1 MIHFRYRDR
10 VGSGSGISTDC
21 HLYYVEQRRAWF
33 GIYHPPVTRSHFSQS
48 PRHNFFALLKPHR
61 AACRPAQPSLHLESP
76 NPLPHLPTPA
86 RPSKTIHSSPT
97 PPDAS
102 QLTPKTDTDRRRRQH
117 FSDRLWAR
125 QQAAAHVTEGEY
137 AVNTSTENT
146 SPPSASR
153 PLPQTRVCRH
163 QHRAIGADKQL
174 MFKQQQSPLE
184 AGRQI
189 CKQQR
194 SPGIKITR
202 GEPST
207 TSASVLVTGHAER
220 AVWRKYGPAKQ
231 PAITTGRKDSR
242 RRRKQD
248 MVGAGRAKK
257 TRPSDK
263 YIGWGRYVEHQ
274 QVTRRQQTKYN
285 NRGRSSSRGQQR
297 PGQGNEIKNKSQTAP
312 QKILTWDENKT
323 QTDGSPKT
331 NGRDIRSARRWN
343 GQIGPAGH

>member
-1 MIHFRYRDR
+1 
-10 VGSGSGISTDC
+10 
-21 HLYYVEQRRAWF
+21 
-33 GIYHPPVTRSHFSQS
+33 
-48 PRHNFFALLKPHR
+48 
-61 AACRPAQPSLHLESP
+61 
-76 NPLPHLPTPA
+76 
-86 RPSKTIHSSPT
+86 
-97 PPDAS
+97 
-102 QLTPKTDTDRRRRQH
+102 
-117 FSDRLWAR
+117 
-125 QQAAAHVTEGEY
+125 
-137 AVNTSTENT
+137 
-146 SPPSASR
+146 
-153 PLPQTRVCRH
+153 
-163 QHRAIGADKQL
+163 

-207 TSASVLVTGHAER
+207 TSASVLVTGHAEL
-220 AVWRKYGPAKQ
+220 
-231 PAITTGRKDSR
+231 TTGRKDSR

-274 QVTRRQQTKYN
+274 QVTRRQQTTYN

-297 PGQGNEIKNKSQTAP
+297 PGQGNEIKNKSQTAK
-312 QKILTWDENKT
+312 KILTWDENKT
-323 QTDGSPKT
+323 QTDGPPKT

-343 GQIGPAGH
+343 EADWFRRALTSVPPGTEISPGAPPETIRFRVASAQHQ